1 MERRNSEP
9 VRAVLCGSFRRDR
22 TGLAQAYDELVCT
35 GCQVLSPRRLR
46 FDDGEFVRDAAEAG
60 LAVREIEVMHL
71 TAIAQADFIW
81 LHAPEGHVGTSASL
95 EIGYALAHRIP
106 IFARTTPSDV
116 MLREF
121 VMVVPSVYDAR
132 RVLGR

>member
-1 MERRNSEP
+1 M
-9 VRAVLCGSFRRDR
+9 
-22 TGLAQAYDELVCT
+22 
-35 GCQVLSPRRLR
+35 LSPRRLR

-81 LHAPEGHVGTSASL
+81 LHAPEGHVGTSAAL

-106 IFARTTPSDV
+106 IFTRTTPSDV